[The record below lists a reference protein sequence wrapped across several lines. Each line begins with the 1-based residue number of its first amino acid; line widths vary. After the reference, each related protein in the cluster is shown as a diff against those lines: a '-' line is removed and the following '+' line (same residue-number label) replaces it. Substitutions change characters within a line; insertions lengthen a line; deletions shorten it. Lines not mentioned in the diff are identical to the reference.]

1 MLEDSYLCECNITLA
16 EKLKEQ
22 VWSTIF
28 VGIES
33 RSRVIAG
40 SMKIAYYNDIILYNS
55 VMMFTHGDFNYAE

>member
-33 RSRVIAG
+33 RARVTAG
-40 SMKIAYYNDIILYNS
+40 SMKIAYYNDIILHN
-55 VMMFTHGDFNYAE
+55 